1 MNEWQKTV
9 SKLCKLHNGKSLSEI
24 FPLAKIEYRKT
35 NKVGQTVKKSKTKT
49 RRGKKHKGKK
59 QRGGTGDVAP
69 ATETA
74 TATAALGGT
83 VEPVAYNT
91 IDQLDNNA
99 YTQSGGSKKRKKRK
113 KHNRSKK

>member
-9 SKLCKLHNGKSLSEI
+9 SKLCKLHKGKSLSEI

-49 RRGKKHKGKK
+49 RRGKKHRGKK
-59 QRGGTGDVAP
+59 QKGGTGSVVAAQAQAQAP
-69 ATETA
+69 
-74 TATAALGGT
+74 ALGGT
-83 VEPVAYNT
+83 GEPVAYNT
-91 IDQLDNNA
+91 SGLDDINA
-99 YTQSGGSKKRKKRK
+99 YQSGGSKKRKKRK